1 MKLKLIS
8 LLVAG
13 TLPGVALADATSEQI
28 KALQAQLNALQKEV
42 RALRAQVA
50 ATQPA
55 AGAAAAAGPNAKAGV
70 TAHSAATQAA
80 ATGASASSTAS
91 VDASSPEYGKAPA
104 QLSNDEVTSMKQQIA
119 NQQMKVDALTD
130 AANTGP
136 LAGLS
141 VTGYIDPT
149 YVFNRAQRTSSFLFA
164 NHESSYNYFNS
175 TFGDIYLDIK
185 KTFGV
190 GPMAPSAEITLMPNR
205 GNGITLLQNEHGQ
218 IGNNILNTAV
228 VNVPLTTSTTLV
240 AGLIPSFGGYEVQ
253 QSNQMLTLTH
263 NLLYDFSDP
272 GSYIGVGAN
281 YTKGNWAWKFFLG
294 NEQYRTYGAVT
305 QTGTNANGDPIT
317 SSNKIPTFTAR
328 ADYTWSSA
336 LDIGGSFNIGRQ
348 TLASGTTTDASG
360 NTVPVYGVGGQASS
374 GYGTFFFAELDAT
387 YMLAD
392 VQYNAELDYGQQKNA
407 AFNGGTAQ
415 WYGLSLLGHRKFNL
429 PLLGRMGATLR
440 YDLLV
445 NSKNGGGGGGI
456 ALNSNGMD
464 PYNGFGIGADC
475 LANSKAGGGLGFE
488 CKGANRQDVAL
499 DLLFYPTQQI
509 TVKVEYRHDWAN
521 QKVFLRNDG
530 SYSKSN
536 DLLATQFIYS
546 F

>member
-1 MKLKLIS
+1 MRKKLIC

-13 TLPGVALADATSEQI
+13 SLPGMAMADATSDQI

-42 RALRAQVA
+42 KQLRAEVA
-50 ATQPA
+50 TKPK
-55 AGAAAAAGPNAKAGV
+55 AAAAA
-70 TAHSAATQAA
+70 AAPAPAVVAA
-80 ATGASASSTAS
+80 P
-91 VDASSPEYGKAPA
+91 VDISSPDYGKAQA
-104 QLSNDEVTSMKQQIA
+104 TLTNDEVTAMKQQIA
-119 NQQMKVDALTD
+119 NQQLKVDSLED
-130 AANTGP
+130 AAQTGP
-136 LAGLS
+136 IAGLS

-149 YVFNRAQRTSSFLFA
+149 YIYNRAQSSSSFLFA

-175 TFGDIYLDIK
+175 TFGDLYLDIK

-205 GNGITLLQNEHGQ
+205 GNGITLLQNSHGN

-228 VNVPLTTSTTLV
+228 VNVPLTASTTLV

-272 GSYIGVGAN
+272 GSYIGIGAN
-281 YTKGNWAWKFFLG
+281 YTAGSWAWKFFLG
-294 NEQYRTYGAVT
+294 NEQYRTFGATT
-305 QTGTNANGDPIT
+305 QIGTNSLGDPIT
-317 SSNKIPTFTAR
+317 TSNKIPTFTSR
-328 ADYTWSSA
+328 VDYTWSSA
-336 LDIGGSFNIGRQ
+336 LDVGGSFNIGRQ
-348 TLASGTTTDASG
+348 TLPSAIDPATG
-360 NTVPVYGVGGQASS
+360 NVSYGIGGQSPSA
-374 GYGTFFFAELDAT
+374 GGTFFFTEADLT
-387 YMLAD
+387 YTLAD
-392 VQYNAELDYGQQKNA
+392 VQYNAEVDYGQQQNA
-407 AFNGGTAQ
+407 AFNGGQAQ
-415 WYGLSLLGHRKFNL
+415 WYGLSLLAHRKFSL
-429 PLLGRMGATLR
+429 PVVGRMGATLR

-445 NSKNGGGGGGI
+445 DSKNGGGGGGI

-464 PYNGFGIGADC
+464 TSNGFGIGADC

-488 CKGANRQDVAL
+488 CKGATRQDVSL

-521 QKVFLRNDG
+521 KQVFLKNDG
-530 SYSKSN
+530 SYGKSN

>member
-1 MKLKLIS
+1 MRKKLIC

-13 TLPGVALADATSEQI
+13 ALPGVALADSTSSQI

-42 RALRAQVA
+42 KELRAQVA
-50 ATQPA
+50 PKQAGVP
-55 AGAAAAAGPNAKAGV
+55 AGAPSKPVVAAAP
-70 TAHSAATQAA
+70 
-80 ATGASASSTAS
+80 
-91 VDASSPEYGKAPA
+91 VDITSPDYGKAQA
-104 QLSNDEVTSMKQQIA
+104 TLTNDEVTTMKQQIA
-119 NQQMKVDALTD
+119 NQQLKVDSLED

-136 LAGLS
+136 IAGLS

-149 YVFNRAQRTSSFLFA
+149 YLYNRAASSSSFLFA

-175 TFGDIYLDIK
+175 TFGDLYLDIK

-205 GNGITLLQNEHGQ
+205 GNGITLLQNSHGN

-228 VNVPLTTSTTLV
+228 VNVPMTAEATFV

-272 GSYIGVGAN
+272 GSYIGAGVN
-281 YTKGNWAWKFFLG
+281 YTKGNWASKFFLG
-294 NEQYRTYGAVT
+294 NEQYRTFGAIT
-305 QTGTNANGDPIT
+305 QTGTNAFGDPIT
-317 SSNKIPTFTAR
+317 TSNKIPSFTAR
-328 ADYTWSSA
+328 TDYTWSSA

-348 TLASGTTTDASG
+348 TLPSAQAVDANG
-360 NTVPVYGVGGQASS
+360 NPIPGSFVYGAGGASPSS
-374 GYGTFFFAELDAT
+374 GGTFFFGEVDMT
-387 YMLAD
+387 YLLAD
-392 VQYNAELDYGQQKNA
+392 VQYNAEVDYGQQQNA
-407 AFNGGTAQ
+407 AFNGGQAQ
-415 WYGLSLLGHRKFNL
+415 WYGISLLAHRKFNL
-429 PLLGRMGATLR
+429 PAVGRMGATLR

-445 NSKNGGGGGGI
+445 DSKNGGGGGGI
-456 ALNSNGMD
+456 ALNGNGMD
-464 PYNGFGIGADC
+464 PADGFGIGADC
-475 LANSKAGGGLGFE
+475 LANSKANGGVGFE
-488 CKGANRQDVAL
+488 CKGATRQDVAL

-521 QKVFLRNDG
+521 KQVFLRNDG
-530 SYSKSN
+530 SYGKSN

>member
-1 MKLKLIS
+1 MKKKLIC

-13 TLPGVALADATSEQI
+13 ALPGIALADSTSEQI
-28 KALQAQLNALQKEV
+28 KALQAQVNALQKQMKAMQSLLAAKPGGAGTA
-42 RALRAQVA
+42 ALA
-50 ATQPA
+50 AAPA
-55 AGAAAAAGPNAKAGV
+55 AAP
-70 TAHSAATQAA
+70 
-80 ATGASASSTAS
+80 
-91 VDASSPEYGKAPA
+91 VDVSSPDYGKAPA
-104 QLSNDEVTSMKQQIA
+104 ALTNDDVTEMKQQIA
-119 NQQMKVDALTD
+119 NQQLKVDSLSD

-136 LAGLS
+136 IAGLS

-149 YVFNRAQRTSSFLFA
+149 YVYNRAASSSSFLFA
-164 NHESSYNYFNS
+164 NHESAYNYFNS
-175 TFGDIYLDIK
+175 TFGDLYLDIK

-205 GNGITLLQNEHGQ
+205 GNGITLLQNSRGT

-228 VNVPLTTSTTLV
+228 VNVPLTASTTLV

-272 GSYIGVGAN
+272 GSYIGIGAN
-281 YTKGNWAWKFFLG
+281 YTSGDWAWKFFLG
-294 NEQYRTYGAVT
+294 NEQYRTSGSVT
-305 QTGTNANGDPIT
+305 QTGTNALGDPIT
-317 SSNKIPTFTAR
+317 TSNKVPTFTAR

-336 LDIGGSFNIGRQ
+336 LDIGGSFNVGRQ
-348 TLASGTTTDASG
+348 TLTSAQATDANG
-360 NTVPVYGVGGQASS
+360 NPIPGTFVYGPGGQSPSS
-374 GYGTFFFAELDAT
+374 AGSFFFGELDAT
-387 YMLAD
+387 YTLAD
-392 VQYNAELDYGQQKNA
+392 VQYNAEVDFGQQQHA
-407 AFNGGTAQ
+407 AFNGGDAQ
-415 WYGLSLLGHRKFNL
+415 WYGVSLLAHRKFTL
-429 PLLGRMGATLR
+429 PVVGRMGATLR

-445 NSKNGGGGGGI
+445 NSKNGGGGGAI
-456 ALNSNGMD
+456 ALNGQGRD

-475 LANSKAGGGLGFE
+475 LANSQANGGLGFE
-488 CKGANRQDVAL
+488 CKGTNRQDVAL

-521 QKVFLRNDG
+521 NQVFLRNDG
-530 SYSKSN
+530 SYGKSN

>member
-1 MKLKLIS
+1 MRKKLIC

-13 TLPGVALADATSEQI
+13 SLPGLAMADATSDQI

-42 RALRAQVA
+42 KQLRSEVA
-50 ATQPA
+50 SKPK
-55 AGAAAAAGPNAKAGV
+55 AAAAA
-70 TAHSAATQAA
+70 TAAPAPAVVAAP
-80 ATGASASSTAS
+80 
-91 VDASSPEYGKAPA
+91 VDISSPDYGKAQA
-104 QLSNDEVTSMKQQIA
+104 TLTNDQVDSMKQQIA
-119 NQQMKVDALTD
+119 NQQLKVDSLVD

-136 LAGLS
+136 IAGLS

-149 YVFNRAQRTSSFLFA
+149 YMYNRAQSSSSFLFA

-175 TFGDIYLDIK
+175 TFGDLYLDIK

-205 GNGITLLQNEHGQ
+205 GNGITLLSNEHGD

-228 VNVPLTTSTTLV
+228 VNVPLTATTTLV

-272 GSYIGVGAN
+272 GSYIGIGAN
-281 YTKGNWAWKFFLG
+281 YATGNWAWKFFLG
-294 NEQYRTYGAVT
+294 NEQYRTFGATT
-305 QTGTNANGDPIT
+305 QVGTNALGDPIT
-317 SSNKIPTFTAR
+317 TSNKIPTLTGR
-328 ADYTWSSA
+328 VDYTWSSA
-336 LDIGGSFNIGRQ
+336 LDVGGSFNIGRQ
-348 TLASGTTTDASG
+348 TLPSAIDA
-360 NTVPVYGVGGQASS
+360 NTGAVSYGVGGQAPSS
-374 GYGTFFFAELDAT
+374 GGTFFFTEADLT
-387 YMLAD
+387 YTLAD
-392 VQYNAELDYGQQKNA
+392 VQYNAELDYGQQQNA
-407 AFNGGTAQ
+407 AFNGGQAQ
-415 WYGLSLLGHRKFNL
+415 WYGLSLLAHRKFSL
-429 PLLGRMGATLR
+429 PVVGRMGVTAR

-445 NSKNGGGGGGI
+445 DSKNGGGGGGI

-464 PYNGFGIGADC
+464 TADGFGIGADC
-475 LANSKAGGGLGFE
+475 LANSKANGGLGFE
-488 CKGANRQDVAL
+488 CKGATRQDVSL

-521 QKVFLRNDG
+521 KQVFLKNDG
-530 SYSKSN
+530 SYGKSN